1 MYDTITV
8 QITGFG
14 YVGGFWLGLEPASS
28 VNRIHILYIVAAF
41 RKDKMSRPSYVGQ
54 DCIFI
59 ILQNYILYR
68 DNLKEDKKWMK
79 FIAAKK
85 YGQ

>member
-14 YVGGFWLGLEPASS
+14 YVGGFWLGLELASS
-28 VNRIHILYIVAAF
+28 DNIFAAF
-41 RKDKMSRPSYVGQ
+41 RKDKLSRPSYVGQ
-54 DCIFI
+54 DWIFI

-68 DNLKEDKKWMK
+68 DNLKEDKK
-79 FIAAKK
+79 
-85 YGQ
+85 